1 MDEGRTRD
9 ILEVFDHILIRLGLR
24 TLQFVLGL
32 TVCGLYAARSRNG
45 SGRCSFAVLVGS
57 LSVLTVVGSIIIRFF
72 SGRRTIFFIW
82 EAILL

>member
-9 ILEVFDHILIRLGLR
+9 ILEVFDHVLIRLGLR

-72 SGRRTIFFIW
+72 SGRRTVFFIW

>member
-1 MDEGRTRD
+1 MSEGRTQD
-9 ILEVFDHILIRLGLR
+9 ILELLDHILLRLGLR

-32 TVCGLYAARSRNG
+32 TVCGLYAARSRHG
-45 SGRCSFAVLVGS
+45 SWLCSFAVTVGS

-72 SGRRTIFFIW
+72 NGRKTVFFIW

>member
-9 ILEVFDHILIRLGLR
+9 ILEVLDHIFIRLGLR

-32 TVCGLYAARSRNG
+32 TVCGLYAAGSRSG

-57 LSVLTVVGSIIIRFF
+57 LSVLTVIGSIIIRFF
-72 SGRRTIFFIW
+72 SGRKTVFFIW
-82 EAILL
+82 EVILL

>member
-1 MDEGRTRD
+1 MDEGRTRE
-9 ILEVFDHILIRLGLR
+9 ILQVFDHIFIRLGLR
-24 TLQFVLGL
+24 TLQFLLGL

-57 LSVLTVVGSIIIRFF
+57 LSVLTVIGSIIIRFF
-72 SGRRTIFFIW
+72 NGHRTVFFIW

>member
-9 ILEVFDHILIRLGLR
+9 ILEVLDHIFIRLGLR

-32 TVCGLYAARSRNG
+32 TVCGLYAAGSRNG

-57 LSVLTVVGSIIIRFF
+57 LSVLTVIGSIIIRFF

>member
-9 ILEVFDHILIRLGLR
+9 VLGVLDHILIRLSLR

-32 TVCGLYAARSRNG
+32 TVCGLYAARSRHG
-45 SGRCSFAVLVGS
+45 SGRCSFAVMVGS

-72 SGRRTIFFIW
+72 NGHRTVFFIW